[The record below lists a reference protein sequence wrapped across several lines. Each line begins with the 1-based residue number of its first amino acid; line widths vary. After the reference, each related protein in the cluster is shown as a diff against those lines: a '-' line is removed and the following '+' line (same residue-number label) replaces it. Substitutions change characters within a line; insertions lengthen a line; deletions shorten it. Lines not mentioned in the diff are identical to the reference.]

1 MANWKKWL
9 VAARYCAT
17 LPMRQQRNR
26 RLAAEGQSPLMVLFY
41 HRVADTFPNDWTISN
56 QLFQRQIEWIRRRFD
71 VISLQELQDRIRAKE
86 NHRPAVAIT
95 FDDGYA
101 ENCDQALPYL
111 LENQIPFTYF
121 VTLDNMLTG
130 QSFPHDAQ
138 ANCPA
143 KPNTLE
149 QIQLLAQAG
158 VEIGGHTNTHPDVG
172 AIQDE
177 ATLQDEVF
185 DAITQLE
192 DYINKKVSYFAFPYG
207 LPQNLHASV
216 YRMAQQ
222 AGLKGVCSAYGDY
235 NSVNQDP
242 FHIRRIHADAEM
254 VRLKNWLTFDSRKP
268 FVPTIFDELERT
280 SVNEHLLAE
289 SDFHVV

>member
-1 MANWKKWL
+1 M
-9 VAARYCAT
+9 
-17 LPMRQQRNR
+17 
-26 RLAAEGQSPLMVLFY
+26 
-41 HRVADTFPNDWTISN
+41 
-56 QLFQRQIEWIRRRFD
+56 
-71 VISLQELQDRIRAKE
+71 
-86 NHRPAVAIT
+86 AIT

-158 VEIGGHTNTHPDVG
+158 AEIGGHTKTHPDLG
-172 AIQDE
+172 AIHDE
-177 ATLQDEVF
+177 ATLQEEVF
-185 DAITQLE
+185 DSIAQLE
-192 DYINKKVSYFAFPYG
+192 DYINKKISYFAFPYG
-207 LPQNLHASV
+207 LPQNLNAAV
-216 YRMAQQ
+216 YRMAQR

-235 NSVNQDP
+235 NVVDQDP

-254 VRLKNWLTFDSRKP
+254 VRLKNWLTLDSRKP
-268 FVPTIFDELERT
+268 FVPTVFDELERT
-280 SVNEHLLAE
+280 SVNDHSLAE
-289 SDFHVV
+289 SDCHAV